1 MIEVSP
7 YMPTIW
13 AMAAMG
19 SLLLVQVLVVDL
31 VGIKAGHKPG
41 TPVVPDSDSFLFR
54 ATRAHAN
61 SNESIAIFIIFAL
74 VGVLTAVPADWLN
87 YAAWGYLLSRVVHML
102 SYYANWPLAR
112 SIAFGFS
119 LAGLFGMLV
128 AIAKG
133 WVP

>member
-31 VGIKAGHKPG
+31 AGIRSGHKPG
-41 TPVVPDSDSFLFR
+41 TPVEADTSSFLFR

-61 SNESIAIFIIFAL
+61 TNESIAIFILFAL
-74 VGVLTAVPADWLN
+74 VGVLCGVPADWLN
-87 YAAWGYLLSRVVHML
+87 YAAWGYLVSRVVHML
-102 SYYANWPLAR
+102 AYYVNWSLAR

-128 AIAKG
+128 AIVRG
-133 WVP
+133 WLS